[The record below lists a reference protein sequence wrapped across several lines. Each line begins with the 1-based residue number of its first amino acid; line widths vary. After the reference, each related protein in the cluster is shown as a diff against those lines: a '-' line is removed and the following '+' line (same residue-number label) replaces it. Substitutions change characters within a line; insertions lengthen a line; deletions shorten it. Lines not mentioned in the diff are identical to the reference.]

1 MKQKKMCTFEVSR
14 TMLALIIVLIIGLVA
29 AGGVV
34 GYIAGTEVGTSE
46 SYSETV
52 EDDNSATVYVT
63 KSGKKFH
70 KKSCKTIKGKDITE
84 TTVNKAQNSGYD
96 RCSVCK
102 P

>member
-1 MKQKKMCTFEVSR
+1 MKQKKIYTFEVSKA
-14 TMLALIIVLIIGLVA
+14 MLALIMVLVIGLVA
-29 AGGVV
+29 ASGVV
-34 GYIAGTEVGTSE
+34 GYISGTEVSTSE

-52 EDDNSATVYVT
+52 EDDNSATVYIT

-70 KKSCKTIKGKDITE
+70 KKNCKTIKGKDTTE

-96 RCSVCK
+96 RCGVCK